1 MNKRFPTILLIVS
14 LFLVGIAYFLLQPRV
29 SNMVP
34 FIRELRL
41 SSFIRNTIKNNA
53 ISAQEFWQLREF
65 YSPGVIQFNKQ
76 NLIFISNKIIS
87 HEVLVDK
94 KTSLQALLPKMDN
107 WHILY
112 KKTNELIATSGNDT
126 IIYFIKPISEMAQAN
141 GFFDY
146 KDKDKKFLTGKYWYV
161 YTIISK

>member
-1 MNKRFPTILLIVS
+1 
-14 LFLVGIAYFLLQPRV
+14 
-29 SNMVP
+29 MVP
-34 FIRELRL
+34 FIRTLRL
-41 SSFIRNTIKNNA
+41 SSFIKNTIKNNS
-53 ISAQEFWQLREF
+53 ISVQEFWQLREF
-65 YSPGVIQFNKQ
+65 YSPGVIQLDKP
-76 NLIFISNKIIS
+76 NLTFTSNRVVS
-87 HEVLVDK
+87 HETLIDK
-94 KTSLQALLPKMDN
+94 NLTLESLLPQSNN
-107 WHILY
+107 WHIMY

>member
-1 MNKRFPTILLIVS
+1 M
-14 LFLVGIAYFLLQPRV
+14 
-29 SNMVP
+29 
-34 FIRELRL
+34 
-41 SSFIRNTIKNNA
+41 
-53 ISAQEFWQLREF
+53 
-65 YSPGVIQFNKQ
+65 
-76 NLIFISNKIIS
+76 
-87 HEVLVDK
+87 
-94 KTSLQALLPKMDN
+94 
-107 WHILY
+107 Y